1 MDLDAARLRELVAAG
16 EGRALEFKR
25 GLPGDAKVARS
36 LSAFANTKGGLLLI
50 GVTDRRGFHGAPR
63 PRETMAHLRE
73 VAARQ
78 VDPALAVEVGI
89 TSVDGVPIVWCS
101 VPLSPERPHAAI
113 GEDGVRTLMV
123 RVGSSNR
130 RATDATLA
138 ALLHGPARG
147 TTPDALERR
156 VLEWVRS
163 RAGAAGRPDGD
174 ATVDGFAHE
183 ANIGRQRAR
192 RAFVRLE
199 SAGRLVGHGAGA
211 RRVYS
216 IP

>member
-1 MDLDAARLRELVAAG
+1 VDLDAARLRELVAEG

-50 GVTDRRGFHGAPR
+50 GVTDRKGFYGAPR
-63 PRETMAHLRE
+63 PRETMDHLRE
-73 VAARQ
+73 VSQHQ
-78 VDPALAVEVGI
+78 VDPPLAVEVGI
-89 TSVDGVPIVWCS
+89 TSVDGVPVVWCS
-101 VPLSPERPHAAI
+101 VPLSPDRPHAAI
-113 GEDGVRTLMV
+113 GDDGVRTLMV

-138 ALLHGPARG
+138 ALLHGPAS
-147 TTPDALERR
+147 TTPDALEKQ
-156 VLEWVRS
+156 VLAWVGS
-163 RAGAAGRPDGD
+163 RAGAKARPDGD
-174 ATVDGFAHE
+174 ATVDAFARS
-183 ANIGRQRAR
+183 ANVGRQRAR

-216 IP
+216 LP

>member
-1 MDLDAARLRELVAAG
+1 MDLDAPRLRELVAEG

-36 LSAFANTKGGLLLI
+36 FSAFANTKGGLFLV
-50 GVTDRRGFHGAPR
+50 GVTDHGGFYGAPR

-78 VDPALAVEVGI
+78 LEPPLAVEVGI
-89 TSVDGVPIVWCS
+89 TDVDGIQIVWCS

-113 GEDGVRTLMV
+113 GDDGIRTLMV

-130 RATDATLA
+130 RASGATLA
-138 ALLHGPARG
+138 ALQRGPSRNS
-147 TTPDALERR
+147 PDALERR
-156 VLEWVRS
+156 VLEWVASRR
-163 RAGAAGRPDGD
+163 RAGGRPDGD
-174 ATVDGFAHE
+174 ATIAAFAS
-183 ANIGRQRAR
+183 ATNVGRQRAK

-199 SAGRLVGHGAGA
+199 VAGRLVGHGAGA

>member
-1 MDLDAARLRELVAAG
+1 MDLDAARLRELVAKG

-50 GVTDRRGFHGAPR
+50 GVTDKRGFYGAPR
-63 PRETMAHLRE
+63 PRATLAHLRE
-73 VAARQ
+73 VAERQ
-78 VDPALAVEVGI
+78 VDPPLAVEVGI
-89 TSVDGVPIVWCS
+89 TDVDGVPVVWCS

-113 GEDGVRTLMV
+113 GDDGVRTLMV

-138 ALLHGPARG
+138 ALLHGPAS

-156 VLEWVRS
+156 VLEWVAS
-163 RAGAAGRPDGD
+163 RAGARARPDGD
-174 ATVDGFAHE
+174 ATVDAFARS
-183 ANIGRQRAR
+183 ANVGRQRAR

>member
-1 MDLDAARLRELVAAG
+1 VDLDAARLRELVAGG
-16 EGRALEFKR
+16 EGKALEFKR

-36 LSAFANTKGGLLLI
+36 LSAFANTKGGLLLV
-50 GVTDRRGFHGAPR
+50 GVTDRKGFHGAPR
-63 PRETMAHLRE
+63 PRETMGHLRE
-73 VAARQ
+73 VAAHQ
-78 VDPALAVEVGI
+78 VDPPLAVEVGI
-89 TSVDGVPIVWCS
+89 TDVDGVPVVWCS
-101 VPLSPERPHAAI
+101 VPLSPDRPHAAI
-113 GEDGVRTLMV
+113 GDDGVRTLMV

-138 ALLHGPARG
+138 ALLHGPAS
-147 TTPDALERR
+147 TTPDALEKQ
-156 VLEWVRS
+156 VLAWVAS
-163 RAGAAGRPDGD
+163 RAGAKARPDGD
-174 ATVDGFAHE
+174 ATVEAFAKS
-183 ANIGRQRAR
+183 ANVGRQRAR

>member
-1 MDLDAARLRELVAAG
+1 MDLDEARLRELVAEG

-50 GVTDRRGFHGAPR
+50 GVTDKRGFHGAPR

-73 VAARQ
+73 VAAHQ
-78 VDPALAVEVGI
+78 VDPPLSVEVGI
-89 TSVDGVPIVWCS
+89 TAVDGVPIVWCS

-113 GEDGVRTLMV
+113 GDDGVRTLMV

-130 RATDATLA
+130 RATEAALA
-138 ALLHGPARG
+138 ALLHGPTRG

-156 VLEWVRS
+156 VLEWVAS
-163 RAGAAGRPDGD
+163 RANRAGRPDGD
-174 ATVDGFAHE
+174 ATVEAFAK
-183 ANIGRQRAR
+183 AVNVGRQRAR

-199 SAGRLVGHGAGA
+199 SAGRLVGHGAGT

-216 IP
+216 VP

>member
-1 MDLDAARLRELVAAG
+1 MDLDAARLRELVAEG

-50 GVTDRRGFHGAPR
+50 GVTDRKGFYGAPR
-63 PRETMAHLRE
+63 PRETMGHLRE
-73 VAARQ
+73 VAGHQ
-78 VDPALAVEVGI
+78 VDPPLAVEVGI
-89 TSVDGVPIVWCS
+89 TNVDGVPVVWCS

-113 GEDGVRTLMV
+113 GDDGVRTLMV

-138 ALLHGPARG
+138 ALLHGPAS
-147 TTPDALERR
+147 TTPDALEKQ
-156 VLEWVRS
+156 VLAWVAS
-163 RAGAAGRPDGD
+163 RAGARARPDGD
-174 ATVDGFAHE
+174 ATVDAFARS
-183 ANIGRQRAR
+183 ANVGRQRAR

>member
-1 MDLDAARLRELVAAG
+1 MNLDAARLRELVAEG

-63 PRETMAHLRE
+63 PRETLGHLRE
-73 VAARQ
+73 VASHQ
-78 VDPALAVEVGI
+78 VDPPLAVEVGI
-89 TSVDGVPIVWCS
+89 TDVDGVSVVWCS
-101 VPLSPERPHAAI
+101 VPLSPDRPHAAI
-113 GEDGVRTLMV
+113 GDDGVRTLMV

-147 TTPDALERR
+147 STPDALERQ
-156 VLEWVRS
+156 VLAWVAS
-163 RAGAAGRPDGD
+163 RAGARARPDGD
-174 ATVDGFAHE
+174 ATVEAFARS
-183 ANIGRQRAR
+183 ANVGRQRAR

-199 SAGRLVGHGAGA
+199 SSGRLVGHGAGA
-211 RRVYS
+211 RRVFS